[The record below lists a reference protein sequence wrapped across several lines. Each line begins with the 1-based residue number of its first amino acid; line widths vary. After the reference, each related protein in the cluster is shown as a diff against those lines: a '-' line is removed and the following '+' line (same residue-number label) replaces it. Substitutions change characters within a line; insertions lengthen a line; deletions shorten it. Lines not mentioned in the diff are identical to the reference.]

1 MLCHPCKQPTEGM
14 LHSGNVWWLQP
25 GVDSHYAAGKV
36 CGLEELGRSLDP
48 VDASH
53 YRAQTLCVRC
63 GH

>member
-1 MLCHPCKQPTEGM
+1 M